1 MVWGQPERLGF
12 DLLRQLALGLST
24 YRLYPGELEQPA
36 FVTASERIRDAAE
49 AALAAGAVHFD
60 LRAGRFHTEDGV
72 AVDDEHA
79 QRLASAAFARGVEH
93 LHVRAV
99 PTVEELAATFEVLSL
114 PEERVAQ
121 AYGGAD
127 ALLRSRG
134 ITAISV
140 GAIAP
145 EAGDPGALPLD
156 QLTPAQLDVWEEF
169 LQPEQLIDQA
179 LIDTDGLS
187 NAARADQVYKA
198 LKRVESELPRRFGVS
213 AEFAEGVERVVQ
225 ALPKA
230 LRREFAALA
239 MARAS
244 ADPMAERYLN
254 HLTDAELVQ
263 LLELV
268 AEGGADPIDLAR
280 RLQQVVGRQATF
292 VDLADAMF
300 GRAVPSSTDVAQSTR
315 PTLAALA
322 ADADESKLKPAV
334 ADLVAQRYVATG
346 AAEADAIRAAYP
358 ASVEE
363 LRAAGLAAFRDY
375 VQLIEPGPML
385 DGPLESWR
393 MRLREALSNRDVRA
407 VARLVDTIATIDAEG
422 EKQRAIKAATKRVL
436 DPELIA
442 DMAQWAREDGEI
454 DDVRGLLAT
463 FDAAAVDGL
472 LDALAAEEDRGRRA
486 VMLGMVSDL
495 GHGYSY
501 LVAERLADE
510 RWYVVR
516 NAVTILGRI
525 GGDGA
530 LSALVRAGGH
540 HDPRVRREVVRS
552 LVSAAGADAVPYL
565 ARLGDDPDEAVS
577 RAAVGA
583 LAVMS
588 SDAAVPALATLA
600 RNGPTERRRQALEAL
615 ATSTLPT
622 AIDALRALG
631 SRSSR
636 PRLPWSLRR
645 FARRLAREEGR
656 P

>member
-36 FVTASERIRDAAE
+36 FATAAERIRDAVE
-49 AALAAGAVHFD
+49 ASLAAGAAHFD
-60 LRAGRFHTEDGV
+60 LRAGRFHTEDGA
-72 AVDDEHA
+72 AVEDEHT
-79 QRLASAAFARGVEH
+79 QRLASAAFARGIEH

-99 PTVEELAATFEVLSL
+99 PTVEELGALFEVLSL
-114 PEERVAQ
+114 PEEQVAA

-134 ITAISV
+134 ITAIGV
-140 GAIAP
+140 GAVSP
-145 EAGDPGALPLD
+145 EAGDPGSLPLD
-156 QLTPAQLDVWEEF
+156 QLTAAQLDLWEEF
-169 LQPEQLIDQA
+169 LQPDELISDA
-179 LIDTDGLS
+179 LLDTGDLS
-187 NAARADQVYKA
+187 NAAQADQVYKR
-198 LKRVESELPRRFGVS
+198 LKQVESELPAQFGVS
-213 AEFAEGVERVVQ
+213 AEFAEGVERVVD
-225 ALPKA
+225 ALPPA

-239 MARAS
+239 MARAA

-280 RLQQVVGRQATF
+280 RLQQVVGRQTTF

-300 GRAVPSSTDVAQSTR
+300 SRPVPTADDLSESTR

-322 ADADESKLKPAV
+322 AEAEESKLKPAV
-334 ADLVAQRYVATG
+334 ADLVAQHYVASG
-346 AAEADAIRAAYP
+346 AEEAAAIRAAYP
-358 ASVEE
+358 ASDEE
-363 LRAAGLAAFRDY
+363 QRTTALAAFRDY
-375 VQLIEPGPML
+375 ITLIEPGPML

-393 MRLREALSNRDVRA
+393 ARLREALSERDVRS
-407 VARLVDTIATIDAEG
+407 VARLVDAIATIDADG
-422 EKQRAIKAATKRVL
+422 EKQLAILATTRRVL

-442 DMAQWAREDGEI
+442 EMAQWAREDGEI
-454 DDVRGLLAT
+454 DEVRSLLAT

-495 GHGYSY
+495 GHGYSH
-501 LVAERLADE
+501 LVAERLDDE

-530 LSALVRAGGH
+530 LSALVRAGNH
-540 HDPRVRREVVRS
+540 EDATVRREVVRS

-565 ARLGDDPDEAVS
+565 ARLGEDADEGVAK
-577 RAAVGA
+577 AAIGA
-583 LAVMS
+583 LSVMS
-588 SDAAVPALATLA
+588 SDDAVPALASLA
-600 RNGPTERRRQALEAL
+600 RRGPADRRRLALEAL
-615 ATSTLPT
+615 GGSTLPT
-622 AIDALRALG
+622 AVEALQTLAA
-631 SRSSR
+631 RSSR
-636 PRLPWSLRR
+636 PRLPWGLRR
-645 FARRLAREEGR
+645 LARRLAREAQG
-656 P
+656 